1 MGKIL
6 VGGENM
12 KCPICGEKLQYKP
25 YLAQNGYMIHI
36 YSHDNTCP
44 FIGFEY
50 VDKEDLDG
58 FIEYL
63 KKQ

>member
-1 MGKIL
+1 
-6 VGGENM
+6 M
-12 KCPICGEKLQYKP
+12 KCPICGEKLQHKP
-25 YLAQNGYMIHI
+25 YLAQNRYMIHV